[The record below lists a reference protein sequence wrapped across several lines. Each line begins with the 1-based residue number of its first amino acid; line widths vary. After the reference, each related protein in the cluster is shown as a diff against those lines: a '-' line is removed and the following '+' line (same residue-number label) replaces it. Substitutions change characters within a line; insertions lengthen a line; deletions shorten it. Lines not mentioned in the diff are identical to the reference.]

1 MAPGARFMP
10 RQPRGG
16 LELNPWQNV
25 LAGGLQ
31 GIGNYLMAMG
41 AGQSQ
46 QAPMAFAQGFQGFQ
60 DQQERRR
67 QMAREDEIFQLRKD
81 ELSDSKAERDRKAAE
96 RAAAEAKFG
105 ELTALLTDNDPSNDP
120 TGIKDILPF
129 LPYEQQV
136 QLAPELFAKPQG
148 PQSAWGKMAADVKAG
163 LVTPEQFADWVRKET
178 YITPPAGSSDNV
190 SLTPFYTTDAQ
201 GNVQM
206 WQPSR
211 SGVPVQVQLP
221 EGINPAKPLSFQD
234 LGTSVVGVQPL
245 GGQSQVVLPKDVAG
259 QASQQE
265 QGQLEGAAIANMPS
279 VLGKAEQA
287 KKLIEDIRNDPAR
300 EAGTG
305 ISSLLNVVPGTRAFD
320 FKQKVLQLQ
329 GQSFLSAFESLKGG
343 GQITQIEGE
352 KATQAIAR
360 LNTAQTE
367 EGFLK
372 ALKDLEDVIDSGI
385 ARAKEKAGQDTTAP
399 TPPANDAAD
408 PLGIRDGVA
417 R

>member
-105 ELTALLTDNDPSNDP
+105 ELTALWTDNDPSNDP

-136 QLAPELFAKPQG
+136 QLAPELFAKPQE
-148 PQSAWGKMAADVKAG
+148 PYSAIAKAKADLDAG
-163 LVTPEQFADWVRKET
+163 LITPDQFNSIARKET
-178 YITPPAGSSDNV
+178 YITPQQGPITWSDITDDKGNIVGQRSSTGEVNYFSKYPGQDPEGPKPQTPGDLRSEYTKSTKDYEQALVGYNKVVQGANNPSAAGDIALIFGYMKTLDPNSTVREGEYATAQSAGSVPQSIAALYNRIV
-190 SLTPFYTTDAQ
+190 SGERLT
-201 GNVQM
+201 
-206 WQPSR
+206 
-211 SGVPVQVQLP
+211 
-221 EGINPAKPLSFQD
+221 
-234 LGTSVVGVQPL
+234 
-245 GGQSQVVLPKDVAG
+245 QSQ
-259 QASQQE
+259 
-265 QGQLEGAAIANMPS
+265 
-279 VLGKAEQA
+279 
-287 KKLIEDIRNDPAR
+287 
-300 EAGTG
+300 
-305 ISSLLNVVPGTRAFD
+305 RAD
-320 FKQKVLQLQ
+320 F
-329 GQSFLSAFESLKGG
+329 
-343 GQITQIEGE
+343 
-352 KATQAIAR
+352 ATQAKNQFSVYQERKKVADQFYTGIAER
-360 LNTAQTE
+360 NQVSPGDVLVPYGEPLQYLPPASMGPDE
-367 EGFLK
+367 RGPV
-372 ALKDLEDVIDSGI
+372 VIDGVTI
-385 ARAKEKAGQDTTAP
+385 RKKAR
-399 TPPANDAAD
+399 
-408 PLGIRDGVA
+408 
-417 R
+417 